1 MKFDAVIL
9 AGGAG
14 RRLGGIDK
22 AAITVGDAT
31 LLDRV
36 LAAVVDADQI
46 ICVGPQR
53 DAAVELE
60 WVREDPPGGGPV
72 AALAAGLQRV
82 HAPVVMLLAVD
93 LPFVTPTAVRRM
105 VAVCNGGKAV
115 IAADPDGVP
124 QPLLAAYPTKP
135 LQARVA
141 ALGDGR
147 GVPMKRLMDRLPHSL
162 LVEPGICFDCDSW
175 ADVEQAV
182 ARANSWES
190 QDS

>member
-1 MKFDAVIL
+1 MKFDAIIL

-22 AAITVGDAT
+22 ASIIIGDAT

-36 LAAVVDADQI
+36 LAAVVDAERI
-46 ICVGPQR
+46 ICVGPAR
-53 DAAVELE
+53 DIEVEVE
-60 WVREDPPGGGPV
+60 WAREDPPGGGPV

-93 LPFVTPTAVRRM
+93 LPFVTRAAVQRM

-115 IAADPDGVP
+115 IATDSNGVP

-135 LQARVA
+135 LQARVGG
-141 ALGDGR
+141 LGDGH
-147 GVPMKRLMDRLPHSL
+147 GLPMKRLTDRLPHSL
-162 LVEPGICFDCDSW
+162 LAEPGICLDCDTW
-175 ADVEQAV
+175 DDVEQAV
-182 ARANSWES
+182 ARAKSW
-190 QDS
+190 DSKDS